1 MFGLK
6 KVVENLPYSYDQ
18 LTEYIEETSI
28 RILFCDPNL
37 RSGQQREALWNFL
50 LGLVEN
56 INPLRYINLVSEM
69 SRIFQTV
76 SYFAG

>member
-1 MFGLK
+1 M
-6 KVVENLPYSYDQ
+6 ENLPYSYDQ

-37 RSGQQREALWNFL
+37 RSDQQREALWNFL
-50 LGLVEN
+50 LGLVES

-76 SYFAG
+76 SYFAGYSKIGYF